1 MVLGG
6 FLQGLEAR
14 QKELGLTNIERK
26 QEVKMKKWMKKSAQ
40 DLDKFLQEKIDNNN
54 MKYLY
59 HTSKFGLD
67 EDLNLAFDQE
77 TDEFNEELEIVKK
90 WLLIVPEETLSELEK
105 GNLEWWDELDVG
117 EMYRIEFFH
126 QLHYNDNTLDEVVM
140 QGEFHEEADMIRD
153 WIEEWKKDE

>member
-1 MVLGG
+1 MSKYKKLEE
-6 FLQGLEAR
+6 FLQ
-14 QKELGLTNIERK
+14 K
-26 QEVKMKKWMKKSAQ
+26 
-40 DLDKFLQEKIDNNN
+40 KIDSTN

-67 EDLNLAFDQE
+67 EDLNLEIDQE
-77 TDEFNEELEIVKK
+77 IDEFNEELDIVKK

-126 QLHYNDNTLDEVVM
+126 QLHYNDNTLDEITM
-140 QGEFHEEADMIRD
+140 QGEFHDEVKMIKL
-153 WIEEWKKDE
+153 WIEEWKENE

>member
-1 MVLGG
+1 MS
-6 FLQGLEAR
+6 
-14 QKELGLTNIERK
+14 KT
-26 QEVKMKKWMKKSAQ
+26 KKS
-40 DLDKFLQEKIDNNN
+40 DLIKFLQNKIDSTN

-77 TDEFNEELEIVKK
+77 TNEFNEELEIVKK
-90 WLLIVPEETLSELEK
+90 WLLTVPKETLSELEK

-126 QLHYNDNTLDEVVM
+126 QLHYDKDNTLNEIVM
-140 QGEFHEEADMIRD
+140 QGEFHEEADMIKL
-153 WIEEWKKDE
+153 WIEEWKEDK

>member
-1 MVLGG
+1 MSTT
-6 FLQGLEAR
+6 LET
-14 QKELGLTNIERK
+14 KN
-26 QEVKMKKWMKKSAQ
+26 KS
-40 DLDKFLQEKIDNNN
+40 DLIKFLQQKIDSTN

-59 HTSKFGLD
+59 HTSKFGID

-126 QLHYNDNTLDEVVM
+126 QLHYDDNTLNEVVM
-140 QGEFHEEADMIRD
+140 QGEFHEEADMIKY
-153 WIEEWKKDE
+153 WIEEWKENNNEER